1 MDDKKNTYR
10 NVERHLSAL
19 SQEYVLLVMHFV
31 WANNVDQDITDSLNR
46 LGREIM
52 TLEKKFNE
60 LKDGTAEEES
70 KKCTYLKNNGVEP
83 TCTHECDGCEWYT

>member
-1 MDDKKNTYR
+1 MDNNNNAFNIK
-10 NVERHLSAL
+10 RHLSAL

-31 WANNVDQDITDSLNR
+31 WADNVDQDITDSLNR

-60 LKDGTAEEES
+60 LKDSADKEEP
-70 KKCTYLKNNGVEP
+70 KKCTYRENNDIEP
-83 TCTHECDGCEWYT
+83 TCTHECDGCGWYV